1 MNRLDLLKKLNFGVQ
16 VAEEEANELASYFV
30 QTNQWAKMEAG
41 EIDIV
46 RGEEGAGKSAIY
58 ALLMQKTDEFFD
70 RGILLVAAEN
80 PRGAT
85 VFKDL
90 ATDPPAS
97 EAEFVVLW
105 KLYMLTIIAHRARDF
120 GINDENIARVYVAP
134 APADATRNTCAY
146 HYPYARFSTF
156 QLRPVRRPSPGGYDG
171 HGVEGVSHIKG
182 SRNRRK
188 YSWSYGANHR
198 RSPCGRKQSAF
209 CWQRAPS
216 LPCFTMV

>member
-90 ATDPPAS
+90 ATDPRQGS
-97 EAEFVVLW
+97 RVRGSLE
-105 KLYMLTIIAHRARDF
+105 IIYVDNHRSSRARFRD
-120 GINDENIARVYVAP
+120 
-134 APADATRNTCAY
+134 
-146 HYPYARFSTF
+146 
-156 QLRPVRRPSPGGYDG
+156 
-171 HGVEGVSHIKG
+171 
-182 SRNRRK
+182 
-188 YSWSYGANHR
+188 
-198 RSPCGRKQSAF
+198 
-209 CWQRAPS
+209 
-216 LPCFTMV
+216 